1 MSIPYFAKD
10 NGGKYFVVHDK
21 PFLPLGGELHNSSG
35 ADLRYME
42 EVVWPALR
50 RIRRQFLSEPR
61 LLGICGAPR
70 GRLQF

>member
-35 ADLRYME
+35 ADLRYLE

-50 RIRRQFLSEPR
+50 RIGGNFYLSPAYWESV
-61 LLGICGAPR
+61 
-70 GRLQF
+70 